1 MIYKFSTNKVEEPNK
16 EVVEVTPEMVG
27 KFIGVYLLGPLFL
40 MLAWNYVV
48 PYLFAV
54 KGINYLHAIC
64 IIFIAK
70 FLQND

>member
-1 MIYKFSTNKVEEPNK
+1 MIYKFSTNKVEESNK
-16 EVVEVTPEMVG
+16 EAVEMVG
-27 KFIGVYLLGPLFL
+27 KFLGVYLLGPLII

-64 IIFIAK
+64 IVFIAK